1 MAARATA
8 TNHDRAATQAL
19 FNSGSFTPRM
29 HLTSRELALLADVF
43 KLLADR
49 TLPEDVLRLEVGRR
63 MLDLLR
69 ADHMGSYVWTTCRKN
84 SGSAWRSTCPPTIS
98 AITSGTSSIAIH

>member
-1 MAARATA
+1 MQTPARENRAGVCFPGRLCPPFFFSGLGVGLAGFLEWVGRAKYVLMFAAAPMAARATA
-8 TNHDRAATQAL
+8 TNRDRAATQAL

-49 TLPEDVLRLEVGRR
+49 V
-63 MLDLLR
+63 
-69 ADHMGSYVWTTCRKN
+69 
-84 SGSAWRSTCPPTIS
+84 
-98 AITSGTSSIAIH
+98 